1 MTPKVFFWYPAQTG
15 LRVTSEKPVE
25 KPWPYSSISS
35 IVVIN
40 QTVLWGGLSSNRDK
54 DRTPWWISSL
64 YISRPTLN
72 THASS
77 QATLM
82 HADTYQDK
90 KKTKQ
95 KSYSEFQ
102 LYERLNNMFHSLLSV
117 VRASTT
123 GLQFSGLMLIHYS
136 NRAGSRWALSCI

>member
-90 KKTKQ
+90 KKTNFTTNAKHACI
-95 KSYSEFQ
+95 KSGHVNA
-102 LYERLNNMFHSLLSV
+102 RWH
-117 VRASTT
+117 
-123 GLQFSGLMLIHYS
+123 I
-136 NRAGSRWALSCI
+136 SR